1 LACGERGAARFCH
14 EINAKLDEFPAA
26 TAKILEM
33 KPILALITACAAL
46 AACQTD
52 EPLQQS
58 RALPPE
64 RPAQIGIT
72 GRLLDNGRPVAGTQV
87 RITSANRP
95 SHTIATTT
103 DEGGRF
109 YLSADDTGPA
119 SPDGDILRIEVLGQ
133 DYHAAGEVSPASLQ
147 VTCDLAARTAYTLG
161 NDKHFWDGNDTQAS
175 LSPVPRG
182 LKCW

>member
-1 LACGERGAARFCH
+1 
-14 EINAKLDEFPAA
+14 
-26 TAKILEM
+26 M
-33 KPILALITACAAL
+33 KPILALVALCGTL

-52 EPLQQS
+52 RPLQQS
-58 RALPPE
+58 SVLPPE
-64 RPAQIGIT
+64 RAARIGII
-72 GRLLDNGRPVAGTQV
+72 GRLLDKGRPVAGTQV

-109 YLSADDTGPA
+109 YLGADDTGPA
-119 SPDGDILRIEVLGQ
+119 SPDGDILRIEVLGR
-133 DYHAAGEVSPASLQ
+133 DYHAAGEVSPASLE
-147 VTCDLAARTAYTLG
+147 VTCDLAAQAAYTLG
-161 NDKHFWDGNDTQAS
+161 NDKRFWDGNDTQAS